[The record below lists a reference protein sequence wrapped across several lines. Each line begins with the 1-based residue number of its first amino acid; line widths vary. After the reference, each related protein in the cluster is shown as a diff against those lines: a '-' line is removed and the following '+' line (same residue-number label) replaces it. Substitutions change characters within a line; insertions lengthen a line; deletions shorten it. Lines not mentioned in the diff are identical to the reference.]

1 MGQSNG
7 AKNGAREPAIGK
19 SRDGLPNNLPANRPS
34 LYKPAPT
41 NHTETRQVSREWG
54 QPLGNEAGISPV
66 SRVMCLLLGS
76 RVEVKQKRHT
86 ALGITVEYE
95 NLGHLGTPLLPGFD
109 RLLLEDQFTPL
120 GLEGFR

>member
-1 MGQSNG
+1 MGQGSQRSEKVG
-7 AKNGAREPAIGK
+7 TGCQTTYRVTDP
-19 SRDGLPNNLPANRPS
+19 